1 MLRDEFVVK
10 DLAELTALYDPPIER
25 SLRKQLD
32 RLDEHCRALIAAS
45 PFFVIATQADV
56 ADASPRGDAAGFV
69 RVVDDHTLMIPD
81 RRGNNRIDT
90 LQNIVRNP
98 RVGLLFL
105 MPGRAETFRV
115 NGDAVISRDP
125 ELLASFSVDGKAPRT
140 VLVVTV
146 KEAYI
151 HCSRA
156 IVRADLWNPA
166 KFGPA
171 VPSFGTVLAS
181 HTAGFVDGPALDEE
195 NKTRVPLTL
204 Y

>member
-45 PFFVIATQADV
+45 PFLVIGTQADV

-125 ELLASFSVDGKAPRT
+125 ELLASFAVDGKAPRT

-171 VPSFGTVLAS
+171 VPSFGAVLAA

-195 NKTRVPLTL
+195 NKTRVPQTL

>member
-25 SLRKQLD
+25 SLRKQLN

-45 PFFVIATQADV
+45 PFFVIGTQADV
-56 ADASPRGDAAGFV
+56 ADASPRGDVAGFV
-69 RVVDDHTLMIPD
+69 RVVDDHTLVIPD

-105 MPGRAETFRV
+105 MPGRSETFRV

-125 ELLASFSVDGKAPRT
+125 DLLASFAVDGKAPRT
-140 VLVVTV
+140 VLIVAV

-171 VPSFGTVLAS
+171 VPSFGTVLAA
-181 HTAGFVDGPALDEE
+181 HTEGFVDGPALDEE